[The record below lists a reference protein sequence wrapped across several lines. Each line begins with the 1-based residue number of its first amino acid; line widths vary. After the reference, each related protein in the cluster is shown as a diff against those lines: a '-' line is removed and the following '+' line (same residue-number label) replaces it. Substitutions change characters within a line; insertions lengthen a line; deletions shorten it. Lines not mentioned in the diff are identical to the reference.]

1 MVPDAEVPDI
11 FRQLTIPQ
19 IFVPTCTYTCIYIFM
34 YLKIQD
40 EVLNAK
46 VLNIFWH
53 LAIAQI
59 FGLFPAKAK
68 SDGPDVGQI
77 VCTHVILHI

>member
-1 MVPDAEVPDI
+1 MVLDAEVLDI

-19 IFVPTCTYTCIYIFM
+19 IFVPTCTYKCIDIFI
-34 YLKIQD
+34 YLKAQD
-40 EVLNAK
+40 EVQNVK
-46 VLNIFWH
+46 VLNTFWH

-68 SDGPDVGQI
+68 SDGPDV
-77 VCTHVILHI
+77 